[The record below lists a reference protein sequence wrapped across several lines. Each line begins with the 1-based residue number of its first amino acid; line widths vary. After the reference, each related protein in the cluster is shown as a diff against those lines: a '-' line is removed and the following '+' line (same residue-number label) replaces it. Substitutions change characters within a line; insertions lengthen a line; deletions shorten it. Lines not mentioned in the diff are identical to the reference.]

1 MVWLVH
7 CATLGQERTAIAGS
21 IWMHSPSEPDGFFAA
36 NPTPDRP
43 RMRNIFS
50 PVALAAWATFVVV
63 APPFT
68 ASAVSQEVKP
78 SRSAVSVTAQ
88 QAAMLK
94 REEDLALERADR
106 AVREMQDLART
117 KPEKELAD
125 EDTRIVAEIRR
136 LILRRQAVRSSA
148 DTRGVTTP
156 NDSQLNATKHMQEIQ
171 MSFNLQYLSL
181 QSQMQNENRQ
191 FTAVSN
197 IMKTKHDTVKNSIGN
212 IR

>member
-1 MVWLVH
+1 
-7 CATLGQERTAIAGS
+7 
-21 IWMHSPSEPDGFFAA
+21 
-36 NPTPDRP
+36 
-43 RMRNIFS
+43 
-50 PVALAAWATFVVV
+50 
-63 APPFT
+63 
-68 ASAVSQEVKP
+68 
-78 SRSAVSVTAQ
+78 
-88 QAAMLK
+88 MLK
-94 REEDLALERADR
+94 REEDLALEGAER

-125 EDTRIVAEIRR
+125 NDTRIVAEIRR

-148 DTRGVTTP
+148 DTQGVTTP
-156 NDSQLNATKHMQEIQ
+156 NDSQLNPTKDMREIQ